1 MIDRVTI
8 VTMDSASPLT
18 LSDEVAAL
26 LVCPTTG
33 QPLHLASATE
43 LQAWT
48 HPDPFDDAF
57 VTADGAIAY
66 PVREGFPVLVADEAL
81 RRA

>member
-18 LSDEVAAL
+18 LSAEVATL
-26 LVCPTTG
+26 LVCPTSG

-48 HPDPFDDAF
+48 HPEPFEAAF
-57 VTADGAIAY
+57 VSADGTTAY
-66 PVREGFPVLVADEAL
+66 PVRGGFPVLVAAAAL